1 MTYNVELR
9 EEELKN
15 KISEDYF
22 KNFDSTQ
29 IIEQIDFSI
38 AKKIQ
43 TTKHLDKQ
51 KTFDSKDFEAE
62 YYLWA
67 EAKKGKSHNIY
78 ESFIQLI
85 LTIGKGRIFD
95 KHLPPSFLGAFDA
108 EKIAFLPYYKIMD
121 VFSQSDFNWNVTPSN
136 HNSKEFKQLHKLV
149 KETLEAESFIYKFGS
164 DDKEIE
170 DFISNNFGKND
181 NNLSKVQIDKN
192 NFVNIYSKWLFS
204 VKSSISV
211 DWDKAKQSG
220 IIDADFY
227 LADLLSENNLTLI
240 KKLFVIL
247 KSDHYE
253 LERNIDKMGFLI
265 SKTAHFYDKQK
276 AHKDF
281 WKRYQ
286 RPPKEEYWDYIINRR
301 DLLVPPDIRSRKG
314 SFFTPQ
320 IWAEKSQEYLASVL
334 GKRWQEEYHIWDL
347 AAGTGNLLAGL
358 TNVNNIWASTIDQ
371 ADVDIMLA
379 RLRSGTGMFRNH
391 IFKFDFLNDDFSKL
405 PRELKRVI
413 DEKPEKLIIYINPP
427 YAEAGDQKQ
436 ATGTGKN
443 KTKVAT
449 LGKVYEKYSVEL
461 NLGLSIREIFTQ
473 FFIRIYKEIP
483 NCILASFSTLK
494 YVNSSGFIN
503 FREEFKA
510 KFLKGF
516 ICPANTF
523 DNVQGNFPIGFLI
536 WDTSKKQKIKSV
548 NVDIFDEKIKRLGK
562 KSFSSNTSNNK
573 KLTITQWITSYES
586 NGEILGYTGNNGP
599 DYQNNKFLKIS
610 SIQTKVASGNL
621 NNATKYK
628 ITATNLI
635 PISIYLSVRLCIDA
649 TWINNRDQFLY
660 PNDKWEKDLEF
671 QNDCLAFTLFHGQ
684 NRITAE
690 AGINHWIPFSESEVG
705 AEDSFDSHFM
715 KEFIDGKISRQKID
729 YFGQSPRNDN
739 DNKVARNDKNK
750 ESHCEPLG
758 EAIQNDNLFESKN
771 FIPTKPLKFSK
782 EAKDVFEAG
791 KKLWKYYHK
800 TGSYINNNASYYDI
814 RKYFQGTDANE
825 RMNNKSIDEE
835 YNKLIKDLRD
845 KMDILAKKI
854 EPKIYEYVFLRD

>member
-1 MTYNVELR
+1 MGYDKKIA

-15 KISEDYF
+15 KVASDYF
-22 KNFDSTQ
+22 TTKNFDSTQ
-29 IIEQIDFSI
+29 IIGKIDFCI
-38 AKKIQ
+38 AKKIN
-43 TTKHLDKQ
+43 KKDKYL
-51 KTFDSKDFEAE
+51 KTQNNFNDKEFEAE

-67 EAKKGKSHNIY
+67 EAKKGNKHDFI
-78 ESFIQLI
+78 ESFVQLI
-85 LTIGKGRIFD
+85 LTIGKGRIYD
-95 KHLPPSFLGAFDA
+95 KHLPPAFLGEFDA
-108 EKIAFLPYYKIMD
+108 EQIAFLPYHKIMD
-121 VFSQSDFNWNVTPSN
+121 VFSQNDFNWNVTPSN
-136 HNSKEFKQLHKLV
+136 HNTKEFKQLYEMV
-149 KETLEAESFIYKFGS
+149 KNTLEEESFIFKFGK

-170 DFISNNFGKND
+170 DFIKNNFGRAGVE
-181 NNLSKVQIDKN
+181 NNLSKTQIDKN
-192 NFVNIYSKWLFS
+192 NFVNIYSKWLVS
-204 VKSSISV
+204 VKNSISV
-211 DWDKAKQSG
+211 DWDMAKKNG

-247 KSDHYE
+247 KTDHYE
-253 LERNIDKMGFLI
+253 LDRKIDDMGLI
-265 SKTAHFYDKQK
+265 TSKQSHFYDNQK
-276 AHKDF
+276 AHKEF
-281 WKRYQ
+281 WKRYH
-286 RPPKEEYWDYIINRR
+286 RPPKTEYWDYIINRR

-320 IWAEKSQEYLASVL
+320 IWAEKSQGYLASVL

-358 TNVNNIWASTIDQ
+358 TNINNIWASTIDQ

-405 PRELKRVI
+405 PKELKKVI

-483 NCILASFSTLK
+483 NCLLASFSTLK

-523 DNVQGNFPIGFLI
+523 DNVRGNFPIGFLI
-536 WDTSKKQKIKSV
+536 WDTSKKQKIKSIS
-548 NVDIFDEKIKRLGK
+548 VDVFNEKIEFLGK
-562 KSFSSNTSNNK
+562 KSFSSNISNK
-573 KLTITQWITSYES
+573 QKLTITQWITGYET

-610 SIQTKVASGNL
+610 SIQTKVAGGNL

-635 PISIYLSVRLCIDA
+635 QISIYLSVRLCIEA
-649 TWINNRDQFLY
+649 TWINDRDQFLY
-660 PNDKWEKDLEF
+660 PNDLWEEDLEF
-671 QNDCLAFTLFHGQ
+671 QSDCLAFTLFHGQ
-684 NRITAE
+684 NRISAE
-690 AGINHWIPFSESEVG
+690 EGINHWIPFSEAEVG
-705 AEDSFDSHFM
+705 AKDSFESHFM
-715 KEFIDGKISRQKID
+715 KDFIDGKIK
-729 YFGQSPRNDN
+729 P
-739 DNKVARNDKNK
+739 K
-750 ESHCEPLG
+750 E
-758 EAIQNDNLFESKN
+758 
-771 FIPTKPLKFSK
+771 TKELLTERRSLKPIKFSK
-782 EAKDVFEAG
+782 EAKDIFEAG
-791 KKLWKYYHK
+791 RELWKYYHK
-800 TGSYINNNASYYDI
+800 HDLININASYYDI
-814 RKYFQGTDANE
+814 RKFFQGVDSKSG
-825 RMNNKSIDEE
+825 RMNNKSIDET
-835 YNKLIKDLRD
+835 YNKLIGNLRERM
-845 KMDILAKKI
+845 KILAKKI
-854 EPKIYEYVFLRD
+854 EPKIYEFGFLKK

>member
-1 MTYNVELR
+1 MGYDKKIA

-15 KISEDYF
+15 KVASDYF
-22 KNFDSTQ
+22 TTKNFDSTQ
-29 IIEQIDFSI
+29 IIGKIDFCI
-38 AKKIQ
+38 AKKIN
-43 TTKHLDKQ
+43 KKDKYL
-51 KTFDSKDFEAE
+51 KTQNNFDNKEFEAE

-67 EAKKGKSHNIY
+67 EAKKGNKHDFI
-78 ESFIQLI
+78 ESFVQLI
-85 LTIGKGRIFD
+85 LTIGKGRIYD
-95 KHLPPSFLGAFDA
+95 KHLPPAFLGEFDA
-108 EKIAFLPYYKIMD
+108 EQIAFLPYHKIMD
-121 VFSQSDFNWNVTPSN
+121 VFSQNDFNWNVTPSN
-136 HNSKEFKQLHKLV
+136 HNTKEFKQLYEMV
-149 KETLEAESFIYKFGS
+149 KNTLEEESFIFKFGK

-170 DFISNNFGKND
+170 DFIKNNFGKAGVE
-181 NNLSKVQIDKN
+181 NNLSKTQIDKN
-192 NFVNIYSKWLFS
+192 NFVNIYSKWLVS
-204 VKSSISV
+204 VKNSISV
-211 DWDKAKQSG
+211 DWDMAKKNG

-247 KSDHYE
+247 KTDHYE
-253 LERNIDKMGFLI
+253 LDRKIDDMGLI
-265 SKTAHFYDKQK
+265 TSKQSHFYDNQK
-276 AHKDF
+276 AHKEF
-281 WKRYQ
+281 WKRYH
-286 RPPKEEYWDYIINRR
+286 RPPKKEYWDYIINRR

-320 IWAEKSQEYLASVL
+320 IWAEKSQGYLASVL
-334 GKRWQEEYHIWDL
+334 GKRWQEDYHIWDL

-358 TNVNNIWASTIDQ
+358 TNINNIWASTIDQ

-405 PRELKRVI
+405 PKELKKVI

-523 DNVQGNFPIGFLI
+523 DNVRGNFPIGFLI
-536 WDTSKKQKIKSV
+536 WDTSKKQKIKSIS
-548 NVDIFDEKIKRLGK
+548 VDVFNEKIEFLGK
-562 KSFSSNTSNNK
+562 KSFSSNISNK
-573 KLTITQWITSYES
+573 QKLTITQWITGYET
-586 NGEILGYTGNNGP
+586 NGEILGYTGNNVP

-610 SIQTKVASGNL
+610 SIQTKVAGGNL

-635 PISIYLSVRLCIDA
+635 QISIYLSVRLCIEA
-649 TWINNRDQFLY
+649 TWINDRDQFLY
-660 PNDKWEKDLEF
+660 PNDLWEEDLEF
-671 QNDCLAFTLFHGQ
+671 QSDCLAFTLFHGQ
-684 NRITAE
+684 NRITSE
-690 AGINHWIPFSESEVG
+690 EGINHWIPFSEAEVG
-705 AEDSFDSHFM
+705 AKDSFESHFM
-715 KEFIDGKISRQKID
+715 KDFIDGKIKPKETKEPNNN
-729 YFGQSPRNDN
+729 GQLPIVSSHGNEH
-739 DNKVARNDKNK
+739 ARGYN
-750 ESHCEPLG
+750 PLLL
-758 EAIQNDNLFESKN
+758 EAKS
-771 FIPTKPLKFSK
+771 FIPTKPIKFSK
-782 EAKDVFEAG
+782 EAKEIFEAG
-791 KKLWKYYHK
+791 RELWKYYHK
-800 TGSYINNNASYYDI
+800 HDLININASYYDI
-814 RKYFQGTDANE
+814 RKFFQGVDSKSG
-825 RMNNKSIDEE
+825 RMNNKSIDET
-835 YNKLIKDLRD
+835 YNKLIGNLRERM
-845 KMDILAKKI
+845 KILAKKI
-854 EPKIYEYVFLRD
+854 EPKIYEFGFLKE

>member
-1 MTYNVELR
+1 MGYDKKIA

-15 KISEDYF
+15 KVASDYF
-22 KNFDSTQ
+22 TTKNFDSTQ
-29 IIEQIDFSI
+29 IIGKIDFCI
-38 AKKIQ
+38 AKKIN
-43 TTKHLDKQ
+43 KKDKYL
-51 KTFDSKDFEAE
+51 KTQNNFNDKEFEAE

-67 EAKKGKSHNIY
+67 EAKKGNKHDFI
-78 ESFIQLI
+78 ESFVQLI
-85 LTIGKGRIFD
+85 LTIGKGRIYD
-95 KHLPPSFLGAFDA
+95 KHLPPAFLGEFDA
-108 EKIAFLPYYKIMD
+108 EQIAFLPYHKIMD
-121 VFSQSDFNWNVTPSN
+121 VFSQNDFNWNVTPSN
-136 HNSKEFKQLHKLV
+136 HNTKEFKQLYEMV
-149 KETLEAESFIYKFGS
+149 KNTLEEESFIFKFGK

-170 DFISNNFGKND
+170 DFIKNNFGKTGVE
-181 NNLSKVQIDKN
+181 NNLSKTQIDKN
-192 NFVNIYSKWLFS
+192 NFVNIYSKWLVS
-204 VKSSISV
+204 VKNSISV
-211 DWDKAKQSG
+211 DWDMAKKNG

-247 KSDHYE
+247 KTDHYE
-253 LERNIDKMGFLI
+253 LDRKIDDMGLI
-265 SKTAHFYDKQK
+265 TSKQSHFYDNQK
-276 AHKDF
+276 AHKEF
-281 WKRYQ
+281 WKRYH
-286 RPPKEEYWDYIINRR
+286 RPPKKEYWDYIINRR

-320 IWAEKSQEYLASVL
+320 IWAEKSQGYLASVL
-334 GKRWQEEYHIWDL
+334 GKRWQEDYHIWDL

-358 TNVNNIWASTIDQ
+358 TNINNIWASTIDQ

-405 PRELKRVI
+405 PKELKKVI
-413 DEKPEKLIIYINPP
+413 EEKPEKLIIYINPP

-523 DNVQGNFPIGFLI
+523 DNVRGNFPIGFLI
-536 WDTSKKQKIKSV
+536 WDTSKKQKIKSIS
-548 NVDIFDEKIKRLGK
+548 VDVFNEKIEFLGK
-562 KSFSSNTSNNK
+562 KSFSSNISNK
-573 KLTITQWITSYES
+573 QKLTITQWITGYET

-610 SIQTKVASGNL
+610 SIQTKVVGGNL

-635 PISIYLSVRLCIDA
+635 QISIYLSVRLCIEA
-649 TWINNRDQFLY
+649 TWINDRDQFLY
-660 PNDKWEKDLEF
+660 PNDLWEEDLKF
-671 QNDCLAFTLFHGQ
+671 QSDCLAFTLFNKQ
-684 NRITAE
+684 NRISAE
-690 AGINHWIPFSESEVG
+690 EGINHWIPFSEAEVE
-705 AEDSFDSHFM
+705 AKNNFESHFM
-715 KEFIDGKISRQKID
+715 KDFIDGKIKPKETKELLTERR
-729 YFGQSPRNDN
+729 SP
-739 DNKVARNDKNK
+739 
-750 ESHCEPLG
+750 
-758 EAIQNDNLFESKN
+758 
-771 FIPTKPLKFSK
+771 KPIKFSK
-782 EAKDVFEAG
+782 EAKDIFEAG
-791 KKLWKYYHK
+791 RELWKYYHK
-800 TGSYINNNASYYDI
+800 HDLININASYYDI
-814 RKYFQGTDANE
+814 RKFFQGVDSKSG
-825 RMNNKSIDEE
+825 RMNNKSIDET
-835 YNKLIKDLRD
+835 YNKLIGNLRERM
-845 KMDILAKKI
+845 KILAKKI
-854 EPKIYEYVFLRD
+854 EPKIYEFGFLKK

>member
-1 MTYNVELR
+1 MGYDKKIA

-15 KISEDYF
+15 KVASDYF
-22 KNFDSTQ
+22 TTKNFDSTQ
-29 IIEQIDFSI
+29 IIGKIDFCI
-38 AKKIQ
+38 AKKIN
-43 TTKHLDKQ
+43 KKDKYL
-51 KTFDSKDFEAE
+51 KTQNNFDNKEFEAE

-67 EAKKGKSHNIY
+67 EAKKGNKHDFI
-78 ESFIQLI
+78 ESFVQLI
-85 LTIGKGRIFD
+85 LTIGKGRIYD
-95 KHLPPSFLGAFDA
+95 KHLPPAFLGEFDA
-108 EKIAFLPYYKIMD
+108 EQIAFLPYHKIMD
-121 VFSQSDFNWNVTPSN
+121 VFSQNDFNWNVTPSN
-136 HNSKEFKQLHKLV
+136 HNTKEFKQLYEMV
-149 KETLEAESFIYKFGS
+149 KNTLEEESFIFKFGK

-170 DFISNNFGKND
+170 DFIKNNFGKAGVE
-181 NNLSKVQIDKN
+181 NNLSKTQIDKN
-192 NFVNIYSKWLFS
+192 NFVNIYSKWLVS
-204 VKSSISV
+204 VKNSISV
-211 DWDKAKQSG
+211 DWDMAKKNG

-247 KSDHYE
+247 KTDHYE
-253 LERNIDKMGFLI
+253 LDRKIDDMGLI
-265 SKTAHFYDKQK
+265 TSKQSHFYDNQK
-276 AHKDF
+276 AHKEF
-281 WKRYQ
+281 WKRYH

-320 IWAEKSQEYLASVL
+320 IWAEKSQGYLASVL
-334 GKRWQEEYHIWDL
+334 GKRWQEDYHIWDL

-358 TNVNNIWASTIDQ
+358 TNINNIWASTIDQ

-405 PRELKRVI
+405 PKELKKVI

-523 DNVQGNFPIGFLI
+523 DNVRGNFPIGFLI
-536 WDTSKKQKIKSV
+536 WDTSKKQKIKSIS
-548 NVDIFDEKIKRLGK
+548 VDVFNEKIEFLGK
-562 KSFSSNTSNNK
+562 KSFSSNISNK
-573 KLTITQWITSYES
+573 QKLTITQWITGYET

-610 SIQTKVASGNL
+610 SIQTKVAGGNL

-635 PISIYLSVRLCIDA
+635 QISIYLSVRLCIEA
-649 TWINNRDQFLY
+649 TWINDRDQFLY
-660 PNDKWEKDLEF
+660 PNDLWEEDLEF
-671 QNDCLAFTLFHGQ
+671 QSDCLAFTLFHGQ
-684 NRITAE
+684 NRITSE
-690 AGINHWIPFSESEVG
+690 EGINHWIPFSEREVE
-705 AEDSFDSHFM
+705 AKNNFESHFM
-715 KEFIDGKISRQKID
+715 KDFIDGKIK
-729 YFGQSPRNDN
+729 P
-739 DNKVARNDKNK
+739 K
-750 ESHCEPLG
+750 E
-758 EAIQNDNLFESKN
+758 
-771 FIPTKPLKFSK
+771 TKELLTERISLKPIKFSK
-782 EAKDVFEAG
+782 EAKEIFEAG
-791 KKLWKYYHK
+791 RELWKYYHK
-800 TGSYINNNASYYDI
+800 HDLININASYYDI
-814 RKYFQGTDANE
+814 RKFFQGVDSKSG
-825 RMNNKSIDEE
+825 RMNNKSIDET
-835 YNKLIKDLRD
+835 YNKLIGNLRERM
-845 KMDILAKKI
+845 KILAKKI
-854 EPKIYEYVFLRD
+854 EPKIYEFGFLKE

>member
-1 MTYNVELR
+1 MGYDKKIA

-15 KISEDYF
+15 KVASDYF
-22 KNFDSTQ
+22 TTKNFDSTQ
-29 IIEQIDFSI
+29 IIGKIDFCI
-38 AKKIQ
+38 AKKIN
-43 TTKHLDKQ
+43 KKDKYL
-51 KTFDSKDFEAE
+51 KTQNNFNNKEFEAE
-62 YYLWA
+62 YYLWT
-67 EAKKGKSHNIY
+67 EAKKGNKHDFI
-78 ESFIQLI
+78 ESFVQLI
-85 LTIGKGRIFD
+85 LTIGKGRIYD
-95 KHLPPSFLGAFDA
+95 KHLPPAFLGEFDA
-108 EKIAFLPYYKIMD
+108 EQIAFLSYHKIMD
-121 VFSQSDFNWNVTPSN
+121 VFSQNDFNWNVTPSN
-136 HNSKEFKQLHKLV
+136 HNTKEFKQLYEMV
-149 KETLEAESFIYKFGS
+149 KNTLEEESFIFKFGK

-170 DFISNNFGKND
+170 DFIKNNFGKTGVE
-181 NNLSKVQIDKN
+181 NNLSKTQIDKN
-192 NFVNIYSKWLFS
+192 NFVNIYSKWLVS
-204 VKSSISV
+204 VKNSISV
-211 DWDKAKQSG
+211 DWDMAKKNG

-247 KSDHYE
+247 KTDHYE
-253 LERNIDKMGFLI
+253 LDRKIDDMGLI
-265 SKTAHFYDKQK
+265 TSKQSHFYDNQK
-276 AHKDF
+276 AHKEF
-281 WKRYQ
+281 WKRYH
-286 RPPKEEYWDYIINRR
+286 RPPKTEYWDYIINRR

-320 IWAEKSQEYLASVL
+320 IWAEKSQGYLASVL
-334 GKRWQEEYHIWDL
+334 GKRWQEDYHIWDL

-358 TNVNNIWASTIDQ
+358 TNINNIWASTIDQ

-405 PRELKRVI
+405 PKELKKVI

-483 NCILASFSTLK
+483 NCLLASFSTLK

-523 DNVQGNFPIGFLI
+523 DNVRGNFPIGFLI
-536 WDTSKKQKIKSV
+536 WDTSKKQKIKSIS
-548 NVDIFDEKIKRLGK
+548 VDVFNEKIEFLGK
-562 KSFSSNTSNNK
+562 KSFSSNISNK
-573 KLTITQWITSYES
+573 QKLTITQWITGYET

-610 SIQTKVASGNL
+610 SIQTKVAGGNL

-635 PISIYLSVRLCIDA
+635 QISIYLSVRLCIEA
-649 TWINNRDQFLY
+649 TWINDRDQFLY
-660 PNDKWEKDLEF
+660 PEDGWEKDLEF
-671 QNDCLAFTLFHGQ
+671 QSDCLAFTLFHGQ
-684 NRITAE
+684 NRITSE
-690 AGINHWIPFSESEVG
+690 EGINHWIPFSEAEVG
-705 AEDSFDSHFM
+705 AKNNFESHFM
-715 KEFIDGKISRQKID
+715 KDFIDGKIK
-729 YFGQSPRNDN
+729 P
-739 DNKVARNDKNK
+739 K
-750 ESHCEPLG
+750 E
-758 EAIQNDNLFESKN
+758 
-771 FIPTKPLKFSK
+771 TKELLTERRSLKPIKFSK
-782 EAKDVFEAG
+782 EAKDIFEAG
-791 KKLWKYYHK
+791 RELWKYYHK
-800 TGSYINNNASYYDI
+800 HDLININASYYDI
-814 RKYFQGTDANE
+814 RKFFQGVDSKSG
-825 RMNNKSIDEE
+825 RMNNKSIDET
-835 YNKLIKDLRD
+835 YNKLIGNLRERM
-845 KMDILAKKI
+845 KILAKKI
-854 EPKIYEYVFLRD
+854 EPKIYEFGFLKE

>member
-1 MTYNVELR
+1 MGYDKKIA

-15 KISEDYF
+15 KVASDYF
-22 KNFDSTQ
+22 TTKNFDSTQ
-29 IIEQIDFSI
+29 IIGKIDFCI
-38 AKKIQ
+38 AKKIN
-43 TTKHLDKQ
+43 KKDKYL
-51 KTFDSKDFEAE
+51 KTQNNFNDKEFEAE

-67 EAKKGKSHNIY
+67 EAKKGNKHDFI
-78 ESFIQLI
+78 ESFVQLI
-85 LTIGKGRIFD
+85 LTIGKGRIYD
-95 KHLPPSFLGAFDA
+95 KHLPPAFLGEFDA
-108 EKIAFLPYYKIMD
+108 EQIAFLPYHKIMD
-121 VFSQSDFNWNVTPSN
+121 VFSQNDFNWNVTPSN
-136 HNSKEFKQLHKLV
+136 HNTKEFKQLYEMV
-149 KETLEAESFIYKFGS
+149 KNTLEEESFIFKFGK

-170 DFISNNFGKND
+170 DFIKNNFGKAGVE
-181 NNLSKVQIDKN
+181 NNLSKTQIDKN
-192 NFVNIYSKWLFS
+192 NFVNIYSKWLVS
-204 VKSSISV
+204 VKNSISV
-211 DWDKAKQSG
+211 DWDMAKKNG
-220 IIDADFY
+220 IIDSDFY

-247 KSDHYE
+247 KTDHYE
-253 LERNIDKMGFLI
+253 LDRKIDDMGLI
-265 SKTAHFYDKQK
+265 TSKQSHFYDNQK
-276 AHKDF
+276 AHKEF
-281 WKRYQ
+281 WKRYH
-286 RPPKEEYWDYIINRR
+286 RPPKKEYWDYIINRR

-320 IWAEKSQEYLASVL
+320 IWAEKSQGYLASVL
-334 GKRWQEEYHIWDL
+334 GKRWQEDYHIWDL

-358 TNVNNIWASTIDQ
+358 TNINNIWASTIDQ

-405 PRELKRVI
+405 PKELKNII
-413 DEKPEKLIIYINPP
+413 DEKPEKLVIYINPP

-523 DNVQGNFPIGFLI
+523 DNVRGNFPIGFLI
-536 WDTSKKQKIKSV
+536 WDTSKKQKIKSIS
-548 NVDIFDEKIKRLGK
+548 VDVFNEKIEFLGK
-562 KSFSSNTSNNK
+562 KSFSSNISNK
-573 KLTITQWITSYES
+573 QKLTITQWITGYET

-610 SIQTKVASGNL
+610 SIQTKVAGGNL

-635 PISIYLSVRLCIDA
+635 QISIYLSVRLCIEA
-649 TWINNRDQFLY
+649 TWINDRDQFLY
-660 PNDKWEKDLEF
+660 PNDLWEEDLEF
-671 QNDCLAFTLFHGQ
+671 QSDCLAFTLFHGQ
-684 NRITAE
+684 NRISAE
-690 AGINHWIPFSESEVG
+690 EGINHWIPFSEAEVG
-705 AEDSFDSHFM
+705 AKDSFESHFM
-715 KEFIDGKISRQKID
+715 KDFIDRKIK
-729 YFGQSPRNDN
+729 P
-739 DNKVARNDKNK
+739 K
-750 ESHCEPLG
+750 E
-758 EAIQNDNLFESKN
+758 
-771 FIPTKPLKFSK
+771 TKELLTERRSLKPIKFSK
-782 EAKDVFEAG
+782 EAKDIFEAG
-791 KKLWKYYHK
+791 RELWKYYHK
-800 TGSYINNNASYYDI
+800 HDLININASYYDI
-814 RKYFQGTDANE
+814 RKFFQGVDSKSG
-825 RMNNKSIDEE
+825 RMNNKSIDET
-835 YNKLIKDLRD
+835 YNKLIGNLRERM
-845 KMDILAKKI
+845 KILAKKI
-854 EPKIYEYVFLRD
+854 EPKIYEFGFLKK

>member
-1 MTYNVELR
+1 MGYDKKIA

-15 KISEDYF
+15 KVASDYF
-22 KNFDSTQ
+22 TTKNFDSTQ
-29 IIEQIDFSI
+29 IIGKIDFCI
-38 AKKIQ
+38 AKKIN
-43 TTKHLDKQ
+43 KKDKYL
-51 KTFDSKDFEAE
+51 KTQNNFNDKEFEAE

-67 EAKKGKSHNIY
+67 EAKKGNKHDFI
-78 ESFIQLI
+78 ESFVQLI
-85 LTIGKGRIFD
+85 LTIGKGRIYD
-95 KHLPPSFLGAFDA
+95 KHLPPAFLGEFDA
-108 EKIAFLPYYKIMD
+108 EQIAFLPYHKIMD
-121 VFSQSDFNWNVTPSN
+121 VFSQNDFNWNVTPSN
-136 HNSKEFKQLHKLV
+136 HNTKEFKQLYEMV
-149 KETLEAESFIYKFGS
+149 KNTLEEESFIFKFGK

-170 DFISNNFGKND
+170 DFIKNNFGKAGVE
-181 NNLSKVQIDKN
+181 NNLSKTQIDKN
-192 NFVNIYSKWLFS
+192 NFVNIYSKWLVS
-204 VKSSISV
+204 VKNSISV
-211 DWDKAKQSG
+211 DWDMAKKNG

-247 KSDHYE
+247 KTDHYE
-253 LERNIDKMGFLI
+253 LDRKIDDMGLI
-265 SKTAHFYDKQK
+265 TSKQSHFYDNQK
-276 AHKDF
+276 AHKEF
-281 WKRYQ
+281 WKRYH
-286 RPPKEEYWDYIINRR
+286 RPPKTEYWDYIINRR
-301 DLLVPPDIRSRKG
+301 DLLVPPDIRSSKG

-320 IWAEKSQEYLASVL
+320 IWAEKSQGYLASVL

-358 TNVNNIWASTIDQ
+358 TNINNIWASTIDQ

-405 PRELKRVI
+405 PKELKKVI

-494 YVNSSGFIN
+494 YVNSRGFIN

-523 DNVQGNFPIGFLI
+523 DNVRGNFPIGFLI
-536 WDTSKKQKIKSV
+536 WDTSKKQKIKSIS
-548 NVDIFDEKIKRLGK
+548 VDVFNEKIEFLGK
-562 KSFSSNTSNNK
+562 KSFSSNISNK
-573 KLTITQWITSYES
+573 QKLTITQWITGYET

-610 SIQTKVASGNL
+610 SIQTKVAGGNL

-635 PISIYLSVRLCIDA
+635 QISIYLSVRLCIEA
-649 TWINNRDQFLY
+649 TWINDRDQFLY
-660 PNDKWEKDLEF
+660 PEDGWEKDLEF
-671 QNDCLAFTLFHGQ
+671 QSDCLAFTLFHGQ
-684 NRITAE
+684 NRITSE
-690 AGINHWIPFSESEVG
+690 EGINHWIPFSEAEVG
-705 AEDSFDSHFM
+705 AKNNFESHFM
-715 KEFIDGKISRQKID
+715 KDFIDGKIKPKETKEPNNN
-729 YFGQSPRNDN
+729 GQLPIVSSHGNEH
-739 DNKVARNDKNK
+739 ARGYN
-750 ESHCEPLG
+750 PLLL
-758 EAIQNDNLFESKN
+758 EAKS
-771 FIPTKPLKFSK
+771 FIPTKPIKFSK
-782 EAKDVFEAG
+782 EAKDIFEVG
-791 KKLWKYYHK
+791 GELWKYYHK
-800 TGSYINNNASYYDI
+800 HDLININASYYDI
-814 RKYFQGTDANE
+814 RKFFQGVDSKSG
-825 RMNNKSIDEE
+825 RMNNKSIDET
-835 YNKLIKDLRD
+835 YNKLIGNLRERM
-845 KMDILAKKI
+845 KILAKKI
-854 EPKIYEYVFLRD
+854 EPKIYEFGFLKK

>member
-1 MTYNVELR
+1 MGYDKKIA

-15 KISEDYF
+15 KVASDYF
-22 KNFDSTQ
+22 TTKNFDSTQ
-29 IIEQIDFSI
+29 IIGKIDFCI
-38 AKKIQ
+38 AKKIN
-43 TTKHLDKQ
+43 KKDKYL
-51 KTFDSKDFEAE
+51 KTQNNFDNKEFEAE

-67 EAKKGKSHNIY
+67 EAKKGNKHDFI
-78 ESFIQLI
+78 ESFVQLI
-85 LTIGKGRIFD
+85 LTIGKGRIYD
-95 KHLPPSFLGAFDA
+95 KHLPPAFLGEFDA
-108 EKIAFLPYYKIMD
+108 EQIAFLPYHKIMD
-121 VFSQSDFNWNVTPSN
+121 VFSQNDFNWNVTPSN
-136 HNSKEFKQLHKLV
+136 HNTKEFKQLYEMV
-149 KETLEAESFIYKFGS
+149 KNTLEEESFIFKFGK

-170 DFISNNFGKND
+170 DFIKNNFGKAGVE
-181 NNLSKVQIDKN
+181 NNLSKTQIDKN
-192 NFVNIYSKWLFS
+192 NFVNIYSKWLVS
-204 VKSSISV
+204 VKNSISV
-211 DWDKAKQSG
+211 DWDMAKKNG

-247 KSDHYE
+247 KTDHYE
-253 LERNIDKMGFLI
+253 LDRKIDDMGLI
-265 SKTAHFYDKQK
+265 TSKQSHFYDNQK
-276 AHKDF
+276 AHKEF
-281 WKRYQ
+281 WKRYH
-286 RPPKEEYWDYIINRR
+286 RPPKKEYWDYIINRR

-320 IWAEKSQEYLASVL
+320 IWAEKSQGYLASVL

-358 TNVNNIWASTIDQ
+358 TNINNIWASTIDQ

-405 PRELKRVI
+405 PKELKKVI

-494 YVNSSGFIN
+494 YINSSGFIN

-523 DNVQGNFPIGFLI
+523 DNVRGNFPIGFLI
-536 WDTSKKQKIKSV
+536 WDTSKKQKIKSIS
-548 NVDIFDEKIKRLGK
+548 VDVFNEKIEFLGK
-562 KSFSSNTSNNK
+562 KSFSSNISNK
-573 KLTITQWITSYES
+573 QKLTITQWITGYET

-610 SIQTKVASGNL
+610 SIQTKVAGGNL

-635 PISIYLSVRLCIDA
+635 QISIYLSVRLCIEA
-649 TWINNRDQFLY
+649 TWINDRDQFLY
-660 PNDKWEKDLEF
+660 PNDLWEEDLEF
-671 QNDCLAFTLFHGQ
+671 QSDCLAFTLFHGQ
-684 NRITAE
+684 NRISAE
-690 AGINHWIPFSESEVG
+690 EGINHWIPFSEAEVE
-705 AEDSFDSHFM
+705 AKNNFESHFM
-715 KEFIDGKISRQKID
+715 KDFIDGKIKPKETKELLTERGSQKPI
-729 YFGQSPRNDN
+729 
-739 DNKVARNDKNK
+739 
-750 ESHCEPLG
+750 
-758 EAIQNDNLFESKN
+758 
-771 FIPTKPLKFSK
+771 KFSK
-782 EAKDVFEAG
+782 EAKDIFEAG
-791 KKLWKYYHK
+791 RELWKYYHK
-800 TGSYINNNASYYDI
+800 HDLININASYYDI
-814 RKYFQGTDANE
+814 RKFFQGVDSKSG
-825 RMNNKSIDEE
+825 RMNNKSIDET
-835 YNKLIKDLRD
+835 YNKLIGNLRERM
-845 KMDILAKKI
+845 KILAKKI
-854 EPKIYEYVFLRD
+854 EPKIYEFGFLKK

>member
-1 MTYNVELR
+1 MGYDKKIA

-15 KISEDYF
+15 KVASDYF
-22 KNFDSTQ
+22 TTKNFDSTQ
-29 IIEQIDFSI
+29 IIGKIDFCI
-38 AKKIQ
+38 AKKIN
-43 TTKHLDKQ
+43 KKDKYL
-51 KTFDSKDFEAE
+51 KTQNNFNDKEFEAE

-67 EAKKGKSHNIY
+67 EAKKGNKHDFI
-78 ESFIQLI
+78 ESFVQLI
-85 LTIGKGRIFD
+85 LTIGKGRIYD
-95 KHLPPSFLGAFDA
+95 KHLPPAFLGEFDA
-108 EKIAFLPYYKIMD
+108 EQIAFLPYHKIMD
-121 VFSQSDFNWNVTPSN
+121 VFSQNDFNWNVTPSN
-136 HNSKEFKQLHKLV
+136 HNTKEFKQLYEMV
-149 KETLEAESFIYKFGS
+149 KNTLEEESFIFKFGK

-170 DFISNNFGKND
+170 DFIKNNFGKAGVE
-181 NNLSKVQIDKN
+181 NNLSKTQIDKN
-192 NFVNIYSKWLFS
+192 NFVNIYSKWLVS
-204 VKSSISV
+204 VKNSISV
-211 DWDKAKQSG
+211 DWDMAKKNG

-247 KSDHYE
+247 KTDHYE
-253 LERNIDKMGFLI
+253 LDRKIDDMGLI
-265 SKTAHFYDKQK
+265 TSKQSHFYDNQK
-276 AHKDF
+276 AHKEF
-281 WKRYQ
+281 WKRYH
-286 RPPKEEYWDYIINRR
+286 RPPKKEYWDYIINRR

-320 IWAEKSQEYLASVL
+320 IWAEKSQGYLASVL
-334 GKRWQEEYHIWDL
+334 GKRWQEDYHIWDL

-358 TNVNNIWASTIDQ
+358 TNINNIWASTIDQ

-405 PRELKRVI
+405 PKELKKVI

-483 NCILASFSTLK
+483 NCLLASFSTLK

-523 DNVQGNFPIGFLI
+523 DNVRGNFPIGFLI
-536 WDTSKKQKIKSV
+536 WDTSKKQKIKSIS
-548 NVDIFDEKIKRLGK
+548 VDVFNEKIEFLGK
-562 KSFSSNTSNNK
+562 KSFSSNISNK
-573 KLTITQWITSYES
+573 QKLTITQWITGYET

-610 SIQTKVASGNL
+610 SIQTKVAGGNL

-635 PISIYLSVRLCIDA
+635 QISIYLSVRLCIEA
-649 TWINNRDQFLY
+649 TWINDRDQFLY
-660 PNDKWEKDLEF
+660 PNDLWEEDLEF
-671 QNDCLAFTLFHGQ
+671 QSDCLAFTLFHGQ
-684 NRITAE
+684 NRISAE
-690 AGINHWIPFSESEVG
+690 EGINHWIPFSEAEVG
-705 AEDSFDSHFM
+705 AKDSFESHFM
-715 KEFIDGKISRQKID
+715 KDFIDGKIK
-729 YFGQSPRNDN
+729 P
-739 DNKVARNDKNK
+739 K
-750 ESHCEPLG
+750 E
-758 EAIQNDNLFESKN
+758 
-771 FIPTKPLKFSK
+771 TKELLTERISLKPIKFSK
-782 EAKDVFEAG
+782 EAKDSFETG
-791 KKLWKYYHK
+791 RELWKYYHK
-800 TGSYINNNASYYDI
+800 HDLININASYYDI
-814 RKYFQGTDANE
+814 RKFFQGVDSKSG
-825 RMNNKSIDEE
+825 RMNNKSIDET
-835 YNKLIKDLRD
+835 YNKLIGNLRERM
-845 KMDILAKKI
+845 KILAKKI
-854 EPKIYEYVFLRD
+854 EPKIYEFGFLKK

>member
-1 MTYNVELR
+1 MGYDKKIA

-15 KISEDYF
+15 KVASDYF
-22 KNFDSTQ
+22 TTKNFDSTQ
-29 IIEQIDFSI
+29 IIGKIDFCI
-38 AKKIQ
+38 AKKIN
-43 TTKHLDKQ
+43 KKDKYL
-51 KTFDSKDFEAE
+51 KTQNNFNDKEFEAE

-67 EAKKGKSHNIY
+67 EAKKGNKHDFI
-78 ESFIQLI
+78 ESFVQLI
-85 LTIGKGRIFD
+85 LTIGKGRIYD
-95 KHLPPSFLGAFDA
+95 KHLPPAFLGEFDA
-108 EKIAFLPYYKIMD
+108 EQIAFLPYHKIMD
-121 VFSQSDFNWNVTPSN
+121 VFSQNDFNWNVTPSN
-136 HNSKEFKQLHKLV
+136 HNTKEFKQLYEMV
-149 KETLEAESFIYKFGS
+149 KNTLEEESFIFKFGK

-170 DFISNNFGKND
+170 DFIKNNFGKAGVE
-181 NNLSKVQIDKN
+181 NNLSKTQIDKN
-192 NFVNIYSKWLFS
+192 NFVNIYSKWLVS
-204 VKSSISV
+204 VKNSISV
-211 DWDKAKQSG
+211 DWDMAKKNG

-247 KSDHYE
+247 KTDHYE
-253 LERNIDKMGFLI
+253 LDRKIDDMGLI
-265 SKTAHFYDKQK
+265 TSKQSHFYDNQK
-276 AHKDF
+276 AHKEF
-281 WKRYQ
+281 WKRYH
-286 RPPKEEYWDYIINRR
+286 RPPKKEYWDYIINRR

-320 IWAEKSQEYLASVL
+320 IWAEKSQGYLASVL
-334 GKRWQEEYHIWDL
+334 GKRWQEDYHIWDL

-358 TNVNNIWASTIDQ
+358 TNINNIWASTIDQ

-405 PRELKRVI
+405 PKELKKVI

-523 DNVQGNFPIGFLI
+523 DNVRGNFPIGFLI
-536 WDTSKKQKIKSV
+536 WDTSKKQKIKSIS
-548 NVDIFDEKIKRLGK
+548 VDVFNEKIEFLGK
-562 KSFSSNTSNNK
+562 KSFSSNISNK
-573 KLTITQWITSYES
+573 QKLTITQWITGYET
-586 NGEILGYTGNNGP
+586 NGEILGYTGNNVP

-610 SIQTKVASGNL
+610 SIQTKVAGGNL

-635 PISIYLSVRLCIDA
+635 QISIYLSVRLCIEA
-649 TWINNRDQFLY
+649 TWINDRDQFLY
-660 PNDKWEKDLEF
+660 PEDGWEKDLEF
-671 QNDCLAFTLFHGQ
+671 QSDCLAFTLFHGQ
-684 NRITAE
+684 NRISAE
-690 AGINHWIPFSESEVG
+690 EGINHWIPFSEAEVG
-705 AEDSFDSHFM
+705 AKDSFESHFM
-715 KEFIDGKISRQKID
+715 KDFIDGKIK
-729 YFGQSPRNDN
+729 P
-739 DNKVARNDKNK
+739 K
-750 ESHCEPLG
+750 E
-758 EAIQNDNLFESKN
+758 
-771 FIPTKPLKFSK
+771 TKELLTERISLKPIKFSK
-782 EAKDVFEAG
+782 EAKEIFEAG
-791 KKLWKYYHK
+791 RELWKYYHK
-800 TGSYINNNASYYDI
+800 HDLININASYYDI
-814 RKYFQGTDANE
+814 RKFFQGVDSKSG
-825 RMNNKSIDEE
+825 RMNNKSIDET
-835 YNKLIKDLRD
+835 YNKLIGNLRERM
-845 KMDILAKKI
+845 KILAKKI
-854 EPKIYEYVFLRD
+854 EPKIYEFGFLKK

>member
-1 MTYNVELR
+1 MGYDKKIA

-15 KISEDYF
+15 KVASDYF
-22 KNFDSTQ
+22 TTKNFDSTQ
-29 IIEQIDFSI
+29 IIGKIDFCI
-38 AKKIQ
+38 AKKIN
-43 TTKHLDKQ
+43 KKDKYL
-51 KTFDSKDFEAE
+51 KTQNNFDNKEFEAE

-67 EAKKGKSHNIY
+67 EAKKGNKHDFI
-78 ESFIQLI
+78 ESFVQLI
-85 LTIGKGRIFD
+85 LTIGKGRIYD
-95 KHLPPSFLGAFDA
+95 KHLPPAFLGEFDA
-108 EKIAFLPYYKIMD
+108 EQIAFLPYHKIMD
-121 VFSQSDFNWNVTPSN
+121 VFSQNDFNWNVTPSN
-136 HNSKEFKQLHKLV
+136 HNTKEFKQLYEMV
-149 KETLEAESFIYKFGS
+149 KNTLEEESFIFKFGK

-170 DFISNNFGKND
+170 DFIKNNFGKAGVE
-181 NNLSKVQIDKN
+181 NNLSKTQIDKN
-192 NFVNIYSKWLFS
+192 NFVNIYSKWLVS
-204 VKSSISV
+204 VKNSISV
-211 DWDKAKQSG
+211 DWDMAKKNG

-247 KSDHYE
+247 KTDHYE
-253 LERNIDKMGFLI
+253 LDRKIDDMGLI
-265 SKTAHFYDKQK
+265 TSKQSHFYDNQK
-276 AHKDF
+276 AHKEF
-281 WKRYQ
+281 WKRYH
-286 RPPKEEYWDYIINRR
+286 RPPKKEYWDYIINRR

-320 IWAEKSQEYLASVL
+320 IWAEKSQGYLASVL

-358 TNVNNIWASTIDQ
+358 TNINNIWASTIDQ

-405 PRELKRVI
+405 PKELKKVI

-494 YVNSSGFIN
+494 YINSSGFIN

-523 DNVQGNFPIGFLI
+523 DNVRGNFPIGFLI
-536 WDTSKKQKIKSV
+536 WDTSKKQKIKSIS
-548 NVDIFDEKIKRLGK
+548 VDVFNEKIEFLGK
-562 KSFSSNTSNNK
+562 KSFSSNISNK
-573 KLTITQWITSYES
+573 QKLTITQWITGYET

-610 SIQTKVASGNL
+610 SIQTKVAGGNL

-635 PISIYLSVRLCIDA
+635 QISIYLSVRLCIEA
-649 TWINNRDQFLY
+649 TWINDRDQFLY
-660 PNDKWEKDLEF
+660 PNDLWEEDLEF
-671 QNDCLAFTLFHGQ
+671 QSDCLAFTLFHGQ
-684 NRITAE
+684 NRISAE
-690 AGINHWIPFSESEVG
+690 EGINHWIPFSEAEVG
-705 AEDSFDSHFM
+705 AKDSFESHFM
-715 KEFIDGKISRQKID
+715 KDFIGGKIK
-729 YFGQSPRNDN
+729 P
-739 DNKVARNDKNK
+739 K
-750 ESHCEPLG
+750 E
-758 EAIQNDNLFESKN
+758 
-771 FIPTKPLKFSK
+771 TKELLTASGSLKPIKFSK
-782 EAKDVFEAG
+782 EAKDIFEAG
-791 KKLWKYYHK
+791 RELWKYYHK
-800 TGSYINNNASYYDI
+800 HDLININASYYDI
-814 RKYFQGTDANE
+814 RKFFQGVDSKSG
-825 RMNNKSIDEE
+825 RMNNKSIDET
-835 YNKLIKDLRD
+835 YNKLIGNLRERM
-845 KMDILAKKI
+845 KILAKKI
-854 EPKIYEYVFLRD
+854 EPKIYEFGFLKK